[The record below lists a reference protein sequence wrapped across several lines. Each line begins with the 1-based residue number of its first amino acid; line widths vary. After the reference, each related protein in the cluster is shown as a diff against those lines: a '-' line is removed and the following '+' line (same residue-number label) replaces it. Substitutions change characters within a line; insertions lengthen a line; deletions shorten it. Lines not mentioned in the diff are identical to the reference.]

1 MKNLVFLCGTL
12 LSGTL
17 LFSQNI
23 GDGLRYSTEQNTGTA
38 RYTALSGAMGALG
51 NDYSAINV
59 NPAGSAVFL
68 KSNLMFSTTLFDVE
82 NKTDYFNHREKSF
95 SDEAGINQFGGVF
108 VIDNTKE
115 QAILKKI
122 TIGLNFN
129 TTKSFDDEIYSQG
142 MGNKSIGNFFLEQAQ
157 GIPLSQLQLQS
168 GETIS
173 SRYNYLGQSQG
184 SQFQNA
190 FLGYQAFLFDPLEP
204 NNPSNSSYVS
214 NLAGSQFN
222 QEYLQLSQG
231 NQSKFSLN
239 IASQIGNN
247 FFIGAN
253 LNTHTLNFEQ
263 SSYLRETNNNTNSKI
278 KNIGFENN
286 LSVYGVGISAQIGAI
301 AKIASNFRL
310 GLSFDSPTW
319 LQISEETSQYLESK
333 YVYNGETL
341 FNQIDPA
348 IINVYEDYNLRTP
361 AKLSVS
367 AAYIFGQKGLI
378 SFDYSY
384 KDFSTIKFSELN
396 NSYSPYFSALNQTI
410 QNNLKGASSFKAG
423 GEYRIGQLSLRG
435 GFHFEESPYIKPN
448 IVEELIGFSGGLG
461 YNFGRL
467 NANIAYS
474 RSEQNRNQQLYS
486 IGLTDSAEIKS
497 VYNTFVFTLG
507 LDF

>member
-1 MKNLVFLCGTL
+1 
-12 LSGTL
+12 
-17 LFSQNI
+17 
-23 GDGLRYSTEQNTGTA
+23 
-38 RYTALSGAMGALG
+38 
-51 NDYSAINV
+51 
-59 NPAGSAVFL
+59 
-68 KSNLMFSTTLFDVE
+68 
-82 NKTDYFNHREKSF
+82 
-95 SDEAGINQFGGVF
+95 
-108 VIDNTKE
+108 
-115 QAILKKI
+115 
-122 TIGLNFN
+122 
-129 TTKSFDDEIYSQG
+129 
-142 MGNKSIGNFFLEQAQ
+142 
-157 GIPLSQLQLQS
+157 
-168 GETIS
+168 
-173 SRYNYLGQSQG
+173 
-184 SQFQNA
+184 
-190 FLGYQAFLFDPLEP
+190 
-204 NNPSNSSYVS
+204 
-214 NLAGSQFN
+214 
-222 QEYLQLSQG
+222 
-231 NQSKFSLN
+231 LN

-497 VYNTFVFTLG
+497 VYNTFVFSLG